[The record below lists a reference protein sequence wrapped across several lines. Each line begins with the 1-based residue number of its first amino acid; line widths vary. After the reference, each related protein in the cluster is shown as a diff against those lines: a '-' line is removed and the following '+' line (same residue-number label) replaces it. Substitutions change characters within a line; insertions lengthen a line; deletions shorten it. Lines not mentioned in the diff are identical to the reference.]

1 MVLVGE
7 KKVTSKLLQSSR
19 SADKTYKIDSHL
31 ACAVAEIMSDANILI
46 NTARLHAQRY
56 ALTYQEPIPVE
67 QLVQFLCDTK
77 QEPTILLLR
86 LPIPDA
92 HTHATAPRSAV
103 PPSCYL
109 RLLDDS

>member
-19 SADKTYKIDSHL
+19 SAEKMYKIDSHL
-31 ACAVAEIMSDANILI
+31 ACAVAGIMSDANILI

-56 ALTYQEPIPVE
+56 ALSYQEPIPVE

-77 QEPTILLLR
+77 QGYTLHPVRRPPPLR
-86 LPIPDA
+86 RLRHTTTPA
-92 HTHATAPRSAV
+92 AALHTHYVALPG
-103 PPSCYL
+103 
-109 RLLDDS
+109 